1 MTDTLTPPP
10 AVEPSSSAPEPSDGG
25 GFFQNLADLYFAPRQ
40 AFGRIVRRPGFIL
53 PFIGQLVLAF
63 AFTGI
68 WLNTV
73 DAREFMKGQLEDS
86 GRWDKLNP
94 EQREAVL
101 GSAPMQIKVFGWV
114 GPAIFAPLMLVVTA
128 AALMFIFRFF
138 FAGEVGFKQS
148 LAIVAWTFFA
158 VGLVTT
164 PLTLLILQLKGD
176 WNLNPQEVLQANL
189 GLLVDKAA
197 VAKPL
202 WALLTSIDLFS
213 FWMIFLLACGF
224 AVASR
229 KKTASAVW
237 GVGAAWALI
246 VLWKIGWAALMG

>member
-1 MTDTLTPPP
+1 MVETLTPPP
-10 AVEPSSSAPEPSDGG
+10 AVEPSATEPSGGG

-40 AFGRIVRRPGFIL
+40 AFARIAKKPAFVL
-53 PFIGQLVLAF
+53 PFVGQLVLAF

-68 WLNTV
+68 WLNKMEP
-73 DAREFMKGQLEDS
+73 REFMKTQLEET

-101 GSAPMQIKVFGWV
+101 SSAPMQMKIFGWV

-128 AALMFIFRFF
+128 AALMFVFRFF
-138 FAGEVGFKQS
+138 FSSEAGFKQS

-176 WNLNPQEVLQANL
+176 WNLNPQDVLQANL
-189 GLLVDKAA
+189 GLLVEKAS

-213 FWMIFLLACGF
+213 LWMVVLLAAGF

-229 KKTASAVW
+229 KTTGAAIW
-237 GVGAAWALI
+237 GVAVPWALL
-246 VLWKIGWAALMG
+246 VLIKIGWTALMG